1 MKTVLKNTLLSSI
14 AYFLGKYLGFG
25 YLEIIASVY
34 ILFTFEFILYI
45 LNNYVLALSLSVLSI
60 GDKNIDAVKVTK
72 NIFIFDFIFGLI
84 VNSLI
89 LSILF
94 KYLGV

>member
-1 MKTVLKNTLLSSI
+1 MNTLLKNTLLSSI

-34 ILFTFEFILYI
+34 VLFTFEFILYV
-45 LNNYVLALSLSVLSI
+45 LNNYVLALSLSVLSV
-60 GDKNIDAVKVTK
+60 GEKNINAIILTR
-72 NIFIFDFIFGLI
+72 NIFIFDFIFGLT

-89 LSILF
+89 LGILF